1 MAAVEFMDVTNAVL
15 DLLAVRVVPTE
26 EGCAVE
32 VTKIGEDF
40 EGAVKTTAE
49 FGSACLRTTTPFAVR
64 DGRVATPGVAG
75 SEAGGLRVITPF
87 EIPGLSVT
95 TP

>member
-1 MAAVEFMDVTNAVL
+1 MAKVELMDATGTVR
-15 DLLAVRVVPTE
+15 DLLAVRHAPLE
-26 EGCAVE
+26 EGCAVD
-32 VTKIGEDF
+32 VTKVGAVF
-40 EGAVKTTAE
+40 EGAVKTIAE

-64 DGRVATPGVAG
+64 DGRVTTAGVAG
-75 SEAGGLRVITPF
+75 FEAGGLRVITPF